1 MYCREYLII
10 IINATKA
17 VGSGMDLAVPLL
29 YQALVKCQYTIF
41 VWINNL
47 HTYLTLYQLNN
58 SAMARKIYKLMQFYW
73 PLTYSL
79 AKLFFPVHY
88 PTRDLQE
95 G

>member
-10 IINATKA
+10 KINATKA
-17 VGSGMDLAVPLL
+17 IGSGKDLAVPLL

-47 HTYLTLYQLNN
+47 HMYLTLYQLSN
-58 SAMARKIYKLMQFYW
+58 SAMARKIYKLMQFCW
-73 PLTYSL
+73 PLTYSS
-79 AKLFFPVHY
+79 AKLFFSVHY